1 MRLFFSAFHIAQNV
15 SKMHRTLKKR
25 LSTQIN
31 KKGIVDT
38 MPFAYIL
45 NKRFLSVNELLA
57 KFNIRAQCR

>member
-1 MRLFFSAFHIAQNV
+1 VQLFFSAFHIAQNV

-38 MPFAYIL
+38 MPFVYIL
-45 NKRFLSVNELLA
+45 KLTFL
-57 KFNIRAQCR
+57 IR